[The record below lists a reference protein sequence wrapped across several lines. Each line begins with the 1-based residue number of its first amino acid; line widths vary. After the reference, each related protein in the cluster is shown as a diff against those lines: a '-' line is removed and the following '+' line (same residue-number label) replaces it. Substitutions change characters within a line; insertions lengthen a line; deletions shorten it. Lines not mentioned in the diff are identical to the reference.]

1 MWEENIVDRIREEYL
16 NDLADF
22 IEVLEGAG
30 IHNVNMLWTKI
41 VRVVVVISAR
51 FGLHQV
57 INR

>member
-1 MWEENIVDRIREEYL
+1 MGEENIVDRIREEYL

-22 IEVLEGAG
+22 IEVIEGAG
-30 IHNVNMLWTKI
+30 IHKVNMLWTKI